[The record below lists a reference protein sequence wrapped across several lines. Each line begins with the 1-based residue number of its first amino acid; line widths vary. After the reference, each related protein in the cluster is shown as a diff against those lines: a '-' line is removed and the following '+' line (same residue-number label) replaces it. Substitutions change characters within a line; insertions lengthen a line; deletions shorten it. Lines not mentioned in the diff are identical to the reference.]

1 MDIQV
6 PIFTKYDDNDITDLL
21 FTEASGSTTIVKN
34 YLEPYVTNTLN
45 DPIKDKKF
53 KKLISDFINRNM
65 TELNKSGP
73 INLIPVTD
81 IDKDNFFDLFGIN
94 KKELISTIASATSKI
109 NDKANWKLIQQNPLF
124 SLLYMAIRHY
134 IIKKDDNG
142 VKAAITMYAL
152 ASYPSVFSLFFKHG
166 AKEDVMAYTIDNL
179 TEKFTIKKE
188 GTIFKTLVSSITG
201 SFSFLKKEF
210 IGADD
215 VEIVRWVTRIRN
227 DQKSLIKKIA
237 NLYYDND
244 KKGLRILTQTENF
257 GDGNMIQDTLNNT
270 GIVENVTRKVSQS
283 MIINGVDTV
292 RASAAAKFAQI
303 SMSDLRMYLTRMIVD
318 KKVNEIS
325 KFIESVLFTF
335 LYIDNYQAHQIND
348 KVFLSFALNLF
359 RRTNSKDDNIVTI
372 RTLLDKWSDDL
383 GIHDRFRR
391 IASQINYKKGLFM
404 YIILCIQYYNN

>member
-6 PIFTKYDDNDITDLL
+6 PVFSKYDDNDMSDLL
-21 FTEASGSTTIVKN
+21 FTEASGATTIVKT
-34 YLEPYVTNTLN
+34 YLEPFVTNTLN

-53 KKLISDFINRNM
+53 KKLVSDFINRNM

-73 INLIPVTD
+73 INLIAVTD
-81 IDKDNFFDLFGIN
+81 IDKDNFFNLFGIN

-124 SLLYMAIRHY
+124 SLLYMTIRHY
-134 IIKKDDNG
+134 IIKKDENG
-142 VKAAITMYAL
+142 IKAAITMYAL

-188 GTIFKTLVSSITG
+188 GTIFKTLISSITG
-201 SFSFLKKEF
+201 SFTFLKKEF

-237 NLYYDND
+237 NLYYEND

-257 GDGNMIQDTLNNT
+257 ADGNMIQDTLNNT
-270 GIVENVTRKVSQS
+270 GIVENTTRKVAQA
-283 MIINGVDTV
+283 MIINGVDMV

-303 SMSDLRMYLTRMIVD
+303 SMSDLRMYLTKMVTD
-318 KKVNEIS
+318 KKVDEIS

-359 RRTNSKDDNIVTI
+359 RRTNSKDNNIVTI

-383 GIHDRFRR
+383 GIHDRFKR

>member
-6 PIFTKYDDNDITDLL
+6 PVFSKYDDNDMSDLL
-21 FTEASGSTTIVKN
+21 FTEASGATTIVKT
-34 YLEPYVTNTLN
+34 YLEPFVTNTLN

-73 INLIPVTD
+73 INLIAVTD
-81 IDKDNFFDLFGIN
+81 IDKDNFFNLFGIN

-124 SLLYMAIRHY
+124 SLLYMTIRHY

-142 VKAAITMYAL
+142 IKAAITMYAL

-188 GTIFKTLVSSITG
+188 GTIFKTLISSITG
-201 SFSFLKKEF
+201 SFTFLKKEF

-237 NLYYDND
+237 NLYYEND

-270 GIVENVTRKVSQS
+270 GIVENTTRKVAQA
-283 MIINGVDTV
+283 MIINGVDMV

-303 SMSDLRMYLTRMIVD
+303 SMSDLRMYLTKMVTD
-318 KKVNEIS
+318 KKVDEIS

-359 RRTNSKDDNIVTI
+359 RRTNSKDNNIVTI

-383 GIHDRFRR
+383 GIHDRFKR

>member
-6 PIFTKYDDNDITDLL
+6 PVFSKYDDNDMSDLL
-21 FTEASGSTTIVKN
+21 FTEASGATTIVKT
-34 YLEPYVTNTLN
+34 YLEPFVTNTLN

-53 KKLISDFINRNM
+53 KKLVSDFINRNM

-73 INLIPVTD
+73 INLIAVTD
-81 IDKDNFFDLFGIN
+81 IDKDNFFNLFGIN

-124 SLLYMAIRHY
+124 SLLYMTIRHY
-134 IIKKDDNG
+134 IIKKDENG
-142 VKAAITMYAL
+142 IKAAITMYAL

-188 GTIFKTLVSSITG
+188 GTIFKTLISSITG
-201 SFSFLKKEF
+201 SFTFLKKEF

-237 NLYYDND
+237 NLYYEND

-257 GDGNMIQDTLNNT
+257 GDGNMIQDALNNT
-270 GIVENVTRKVSQS
+270 GIVENTTRKVAQA
-283 MIINGVDTV
+283 MIINGVDMV

-303 SMSDLRMYLTRMIVD
+303 SMSDLRMYLTKMVTD
-318 KKVNEIS
+318 KKVDEIS

-359 RRTNSKDDNIVTI
+359 RRTNSKDNNIVTI

-383 GIHDRFRR
+383 GIHDRFKR

>member
-6 PIFTKYDDNDITDLL
+6 PVFSKYDDNDMSDLL
-21 FTEASGSTTIVKN
+21 FTEASGATTIVKT
-34 YLEPYVTNTLN
+34 YLEPFVTNTLN

-53 KKLISDFINRNM
+53 KKLVSDFINRNM

-73 INLIPVTD
+73 INLIAVTD
-81 IDKDNFFDLFGIN
+81 IDKDNFFNLFGIN

-124 SLLYMAIRHY
+124 SLLYMTIRHY
-134 IIKKDDNG
+134 IIKKDENG
-142 VKAAITMYAL
+142 IKAAITMYAL

-188 GTIFKTLVSSITG
+188 GTIFKTLISSITG
-201 SFSFLKKEF
+201 SFTFLKKEF

-237 NLYYDND
+237 NLYYEND

-270 GIVENVTRKVSQS
+270 GIVENTTRKVAQA
-283 MIINGVDTV
+283 MIINGVDMV

-303 SMSDLRMYLTRMIVD
+303 SMSDLRMYLTKMVTD
-318 KKVNEIS
+318 KKVDEIS

-359 RRTNSKDDNIVTI
+359 RRTNSKDNNIVTI

-383 GIHDRFRR
+383 GIHDRFKR

>member
-6 PIFTKYDDNDITDLL
+6 PVFSKYDDNDMSDLL
-21 FTEASGSTTIVKN
+21 FTEASGATTIVKT
-34 YLEPYVTNTLN
+34 YLEPFVTNTLN

-53 KKLISDFINRNM
+53 KKLVSDFINRNM

-73 INLIPVTD
+73 INLIAVTD
-81 IDKDNFFDLFGIN
+81 IDKDNFFNLFGIN

-134 IIKKDDNG
+134 IIKKDENG
-142 VKAAITMYAL
+142 IKAGITMYAL

-188 GTIFKTLVSSITG
+188 GTIFKTLISSITG
-201 SFSFLKKEF
+201 SFTFLKKEF

-237 NLYYDND
+237 NLYYEND

-270 GIVENVTRKVSQS
+270 GIVENTTRKVAQA
-283 MIINGVDTV
+283 MIINGVDIV

-303 SMSDLRMYLTRMIVD
+303 SMSDLRMYLTKMVTD

-359 RRTNSKDDNIVTI
+359 RRTNSKDNNIVTI

-383 GIHDRFRR
+383 GIHDRFKR

>member
-6 PIFTKYDDNDITDLL
+6 PVFSKYDDNDMSDLL
-21 FTEASGSTTIVKN
+21 FTEASGATTIVKT
-34 YLEPYVTNTLN
+34 YLEPFVTNTLN

-73 INLIPVTD
+73 INLIAVTD
-81 IDKDNFFDLFGIN
+81 IDKDNFFNLFGIN
-94 KKELISTIASATSKI
+94 KKELISTISSATSKI

-124 SLLYMAIRHY
+124 SLLYMTIRHY
-134 IIKKDDNG
+134 IIKKDENG
-142 VKAAITMYAL
+142 IKAAITMYAL

-188 GTIFKTLVSSITG
+188 GTIFKTLISSITG
-201 SFSFLKKEF
+201 SFTFLKKEF

-237 NLYYDND
+237 NLYYEND

-270 GIVENVTRKVSQS
+270 GIVENTTRKVAQA
-283 MIINGVDTV
+283 MIINGVDMV

-303 SMSDLRMYLTRMIVD
+303 SMSDLRMYLTKMVTD
-318 KKVNEIS
+318 KKVDEIS

-359 RRTNSKDDNIVTI
+359 RRTNSKDNNIVTI

-383 GIHDRFRR
+383 GIHDRFKR